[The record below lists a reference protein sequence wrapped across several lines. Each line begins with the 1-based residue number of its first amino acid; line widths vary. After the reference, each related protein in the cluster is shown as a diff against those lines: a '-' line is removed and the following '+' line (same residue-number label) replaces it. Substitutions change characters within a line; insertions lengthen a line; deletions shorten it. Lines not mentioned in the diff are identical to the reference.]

1 MSKIKKTNA
10 MRLLDQ
16 SGIKYGMLTYDSS
29 DGKIDGISVA
39 QKIDRQPNYV
49 FKTLVAQRSDRALF
63 VLVIPVDDEHDL
75 KKAAHVT
82 KEKKIQMIPVKD
94 ILKHT
99 GYIRGGCSPIGL
111 KKPYPVFIDIK
122 AQLMEKM
129 IISAGQIGFQI
140 ELSPEDLVAIV
151 DAEYSDLTT

>member
-1 MSKIKKTNA
+1 

-16 SGIKYGMLTYDSS
+16 SGIKYGMLTYDSR
-29 DGKIDGISVA
+29 DGKIDGISVS
-39 QKIDRQPNYV
+39 QKIGRDPKVV
-49 FKTLVAQRSDRALF
+49 FKTLVAHGSDRSLF
-63 VLVIPVDDEHDL
+63 VFVIPVEDELDL

-94 ILKHT
+94 ILKYT

-111 KKPYPVFIDIK
+111 KKPYPVFIDMK
-122 AQLMEKM
+122 ARLLEKL
-129 IISAGQIGFQI
+129 IVSAGQIGFQI
-140 ELSPEDLVAIV
+140 ELSSEDLKTMV